1 MRALTRIAEAADA
14 VSRAAGAIATAAVLA
29 ACLIS
34 SGNAASRYALGLT
47 SNAWL
52 EVQWYL
58 FAVIAMLGAAE
69 TLRRGGHVRVDL
81 LYAVIGDRGR
91 IWIDLLGLALFLL
104 PGMVIFAWLSWPYF
118 WESWVRNEISNN
130 PGGLLRWPAKLLLPI
145 GFSLVA
151 IQGVAE
157 LLKRIAAL
165 RGAYSLDTTYNRP
178 LQ

>member
-1 MRALTRIAEAADA
+1 MRGLMRLAAAADS
-14 VSRAAGAIATAAVLA
+14 VSRAAGALATAAVLA

-34 SGNAASRYALGLT
+34 AGNAASRYALGLT

-58 FAVIAMLGAAE
+58 FAAMAMLGAAE

-81 LYAVIGDRGR
+81 VYAAVGDRGR
-91 IWIDLLGLALFLL
+91 LWIDCAGIVLFLL
-104 PGMVIFAWLSWPYF
+104 PGMALLAWLSWPYF
-118 WESWVRNEISNN
+118 VESWARHEISNN

-145 GFSLVA
+145 GFVLVTL
-151 IQGVAE
+151 QGLAE
-157 LLKRIAAL
+157 LARRVAAL
-165 RGAYSLDTTYNRP
+165 AGRVSLDTTYHRP